1 MASVAEQDVAAELMA
16 HEREC
21 AVRWEAVERRLVRL
35 ERVIW
40 VSNVAIVSAL
50 ISIVVRGIQ

>member
-21 AVRWEAVERRLVRL
+21 AVRWESVERRLVRL

-40 VSNVAIVSAL
+40 VSNVAFVSAL
-50 ISIVVRGIQ
+50 VSIVVRGIQ

>member
-1 MASVAEQDVAAELMA
+1 MVQDVAAELMA

-21 AVRWEAVERRLVRL
+21 AVRWESVERRLVRL

-50 ISIVVRGIQ
+50 VSIVVRGIQ